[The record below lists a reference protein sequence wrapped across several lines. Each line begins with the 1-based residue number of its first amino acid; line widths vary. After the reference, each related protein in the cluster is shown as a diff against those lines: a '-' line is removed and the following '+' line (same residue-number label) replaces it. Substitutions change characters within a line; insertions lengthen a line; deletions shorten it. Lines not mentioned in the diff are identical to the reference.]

1 MVLVLVA
8 LCGYFAWATYGLEAP
23 TGPAAAA
30 ALAEQAGS
38 TSGVVVV
45 AGMTPEE
52 EAFALAVTERLAALG
67 RPPLAS
73 LHGDPST
80 VREGLDALA
89 TRGRKVELVL
99 ATQGCAA
106 WSVFGELRVV
116 TPQAR
121 KRSLF
126 LAKSNLRN
134 IADQIAVIAI
144 IAVGMTA
151 VIITG
156 GIDLSVGS
164 LLALAAVGCAWLV
177 SRWGGERAGLG
188 VLLLAASCATLLC
201 GLVGLFSGLMITRF
215 RIPPFIV
222 TLAMMQVAS
231 GLAFM
236 LAKGQS
242 IYDLPASCTWLGRG
256 ADPLLGVPFAV
267 WLMLA
272 TYAAAQLVMTRTTA
286 GRAVYAVGGNPEAA
300 RLSGLRTQSTLLWVY
315 LASGL
320 AAGLGG
326 VVTVS
331 QLKAGAPTYGVMY
344 ELYVIAAVVVGG
356 TSLSGGQGSMLGTL
370 VGAFIIAVIRNG
382 MNLMGIEPYTQKVVL
397 GMVILL
403 AVLLDMLKKRR

>member
-1 MVLVLVA
+1 MKGRLRRLLDANGMLLVLLA
-8 LCGYFAWATYGLEAP
+8 LCAYFAWATYSPEAA

-30 ALAEQAGS
+30 ALAARADKAQ
-38 TSGVVVV
+38 GVVV
-45 AGMTPEE
+45 ASGMTAEE
-52 EAFALAVTERLAALG
+52 EAFGLAVSEHLTRAG
-67 RPPLAS
+67 RPPLAT
-73 LHGDPST
+73 LHGDPPT
-80 VREGLDALA
+80 VRAGLDALEA
-89 TRGRKVELVL
+89 RGQRAELVL

-106 WSVFGELRVV
+106 WSVFGQMRVL
-116 TPQAR
+116 TPEPR

-126 LAKSNLRN
+126 LARSNLRN

-164 LLALAAVGCAWLV
+164 LLALAAVVCAWLV
-177 SRWGGERAGLG
+177 ARMGGEQAGPGALA
-188 VLLLAASCATLLC
+188 LAALAAIGLC
-201 GLVGLFSGLMITRF
+201 GLVGAFTGLMVTRF
-215 RIPPFIV
+215 SIPPFIV

-231 GLAFM
+231 GLAFI

-242 IYDLPASCTWLGRG
+242 IYALPANCTWLGRG
-256 ADPLLGVPFAV
+256 VDPLLRLPYAV

-272 TYAAAQLVMTRTTA
+272 TYAAAHLVMMRTTA

-300 RLSGLRTQSTLLWVY
+300 RLSGLRTRATLLWVY

-331 QLKAGAPTYGVMY
+331 QLKAGSPTYEIGRASCRERV
-344 ELYVIAAVVVGG
+344 
-356 TSLSGGQGSMLGTL
+356 
-370 VGAFIIAVIRNG
+370 
-382 MNLMGIEPYTQKVVL
+382 
-397 GMVILL
+397 
-403 AVLLDMLKKRR
+403 